1 MKKVLFITL
10 ALSATLLSCKKNV
23 PQAVINLPIIDRALH
38 DSTSVFYGDFE
49 EYPEDLKMLPIG
61 VFDSGT
67 GGLTVLEKIVSL
79 DVFDNIT
86 GKMGDD
92 DILDFAGEHFIYL
105 ADQANMPYGNYDAE
119 GKSDYLRELVV
130 KDALFLLDDNY
141 YETQYDREANGVKPR
156 VKIIVIACNTATA
169 YGLKDISSLLEQSKT
184 GVKVIGVINAGV
196 KATLDELNV
205 SEDDQPFAIGV
216 LATPGTIASGAYQRT
231 IEEMVAERDI
241 KTNVT
246 VVNQK
251 GYGFAEAVDSE
262 PDFVN
267 PALIFPRDSYRGPR
281 IGQGDESIDIN
292 LMRIYNFDFSGYRM
306 LYKRDA
312 QGSYKEIQLNDA
324 VNYARFNLVSLVE
337 KHRLSGSTAP
347 LRAVIL
353 GCTHYPFL
361 IETLWQVIDEL
372 KNVKVE
378 GQYLYKHLI
387 ADDFLFIDPAVYTAI
402 ECYKTLREEGNLA
415 LRIGEQRVNGY
426 ISVPDGFL
434 DGKYLTSDEK
444 LTYEFK
450 YGRDVDS
457 QIIATKQ
464 VPFSKSNID
473 SNNLLR
479 IKLLLPYSYE
489 LIYPTLY

>member
-1 MKKVLFITL
+1 
-10 ALSATLLSCKKNV
+10 
-23 PQAVINLPIIDRALH
+23 
-38 DSTSVFYGDFE
+38 
-49 EYPEDLKMLPIG
+49 
-61 VFDSGT
+61 
-67 GGLTVLEKIVSL
+67 
-79 DVFDNIT
+79 
-86 GKMGDD
+86 
-92 DILDFAGEHFIYL
+92 
-105 ADQANMPYGNYDAE
+105 
-119 GKSDYLRELVV
+119 
-130 KDALFLLDDNY
+130 
-141 YETQYDREANGVKPR
+141 
-156 VKIIVIACNTATA
+156 
-169 YGLKDISSLLEQSKT
+169 
-184 GVKVIGVINAGV
+184 
-196 KATLDELNV
+196 
-205 SEDDQPFAIGV
+205 
-216 LATPGTIASGAYQRT
+216 
-231 IEEMVAERDI
+231 
-241 KTNVT
+241 
-246 VVNQK
+246 
-251 GYGFAEAVDSE
+251 
-262 PDFVN
+262 
-267 PALIFPRDSYRGPR
+267 
-281 IGQGDESIDIN
+281 
-292 LMRIYNFDFSGYRM
+292 M

-402 ECYKTLREEGNLA
+402 ECYMTLREEGNLA

>member
-1 MKKVLFITL
+1 MKKTLIITI
-10 ALSATLLSCKKNV
+10 ALSAALYSCKTNV
-23 PQAVINLPIIDRALH
+23 LQADINLPIVDRALF
-38 DSTSVFYGDFE
+38 DSTSVYYGEFE
-49 EYPEDLKMLPIG
+49 EYPENLKMLPIG

-86 GKMGDD
+86 GKQGDD

-105 ADQANMPYGNYDAE
+105 ADQANMPYGNYDAK
-119 GKSDYLRELVV
+119 GKSDYLRELVI
-130 KDALFLLDDNY
+130 KDALFLLNDNY
-141 YETQYDREANGVKPR
+141 YETQYDRESDGIKPR

-169 YGLKDISSLLEQSKT
+169 YGLKDITSLLGQSNT

-196 KATLDELNV
+196 KATLDQLNI
-205 SEDDQPFAIGV
+205 SEGEAPFAIGV

-231 IEEMVAERDI
+231 IEEMVAERGI
-241 KTNVT
+241 KTDVT

-267 PALIFPRDSYRGPR
+267 PALYTPRDSYRGPR
-281 IGQGDESIDIN
+281 IGRGDDSLDIS
-292 LMRIYNFDFSGYRM
+292 LMRIYNFDFSGNRM
-306 LYKRDA
+306 LYKRDV
-312 QGSYKEIQLNDA
+312 QGGYRDIQLNDA

-337 KHRLSGSTAP
+337 KHRLSSSTAP

-361 IETLWQVIDEL
+361 IETLWQVINEL
-372 KNVKVE
+372 RNIQVNS
-378 GQYLYKHLI
+378 QYIYKHLI
-387 ADDFLFIDPAVYTAI
+387 ADDFIFIDPAVYTAI
-402 ECYKTLREEGNLA
+402 ECYNTLREDGNLA
-415 LRIGEQRVNGY
+415 LRIGEQKVDGY
-426 ISVPDGFL
+426 ISVPDGFI
-434 DGKYLTSDEK
+434 DSRYLTPDGK

-457 QIIATKQ
+457 KEITTKQ

-489 LIYPTLY
+489 LIYPTL

>member
-1 MKKVLFITL
+1 MKKALIITI
-10 ALSATLLSCKKNV
+10 ALSAALYSCKTNV
-23 PQAVINLPIIDRALH
+23 LQADINLPIVDRALF
-38 DSTSVFYGDFE
+38 DSTSVYYGEFE
-49 EYPEDLKMLPIG
+49 EYPENLKMLPIG

-79 DVFDNIT
+79 DLFDNIT
-86 GKMGDD
+86 GKRGDD

-119 GKSDYLRELVV
+119 GKSDYLRELVI

-141 YETQYDREANGVKPR
+141 YETQYDRESDGIKPR

-169 YGLKDISSLLEQSKT
+169 YGLKDITSLLEQSNT

-196 KATLDELNV
+196 KATLDQLNI
-205 SEDDQPFAIGV
+205 SEGEAPFAIGV

-231 IEEMVAERDI
+231 IEEMVAERGI
-241 KTNVT
+241 KTDVT

-267 PALIFPRDSYRGPR
+267 PALYTPRDSYRGPR
-281 IGQGDESIDIN
+281 IGRGDDSLDIS
-292 LMRIYNFDFSGYRM
+292 LMRIYNFDFSGNRM
-306 LYKRDA
+306 LYKRDV
-312 QGSYKEIQLNDA
+312 QGGYRDIQLNDA

-337 KHRLSGSTAP
+337 KHRLSSSTAP

-361 IETLWQVIDEL
+361 IEILWQVINEL
-372 KNVKVE
+372 RNIQVN
-378 GQYLYKHLI
+378 GQYIYKHLI
-387 ADDFLFIDPAVYTAI
+387 ADDFIFIDPAVYTAI
-402 ECYKTLREEGNLA
+402 ECYNTLREDGNLA
-415 LRIGEQRVNGY
+415 LRIGEQKVDGY
-426 ISVPDGFL
+426 ISVPDGFI
-434 DGKYLTSDEK
+434 DSRYLTPDGK

-457 QIIATKQ
+457 KEITTKQ

-489 LIYPTLY
+489 LIYPAL

>member
-1 MKKVLFITL
+1 
-10 ALSATLLSCKKNV
+10 
-23 PQAVINLPIIDRALH
+23 
-38 DSTSVFYGDFE
+38 
-49 EYPEDLKMLPIG
+49 
-61 VFDSGT
+61 
-67 GGLTVLEKIVSL
+67 
-79 DVFDNIT
+79 
-86 GKMGDD
+86 
-92 DILDFAGEHFIYL
+92 
-105 ADQANMPYGNYDAE
+105 
-119 GKSDYLRELVV
+119 
-130 KDALFLLDDNY
+130 
-141 YETQYDREANGVKPR
+141 
-156 VKIIVIACNTATA
+156 
-169 YGLKDISSLLEQSKT
+169 
-184 GVKVIGVINAGV
+184 
-196 KATLDELNV
+196 
-205 SEDDQPFAIGV
+205 
-216 LATPGTIASGAYQRT
+216 
-231 IEEMVAERDI
+231 
-241 KTNVT
+241 
-246 VVNQK
+246 
-251 GYGFAEAVDSE
+251 
-262 PDFVN
+262 
-267 PALIFPRDSYRGPR
+267 
-281 IGQGDESIDIN
+281 
-292 LMRIYNFDFSGYRM
+292 
-306 LYKRDA
+306 
-312 QGSYKEIQLNDA
+312 
-324 VNYARFNLVSLVE
+324 
-337 KHRLSGSTAP
+337 STAP

-402 ECYKTLREEGNLA
+402 ECYMTLREEGNLA

>member
-1 MKKVLFITL
+1 MKKALIITI
-10 ALSATLLSCKKNV
+10 ALSAALYSCKTNV
-23 PQAVINLPIIDRALH
+23 RQADINLPIVDRALF
-38 DSTSVFYGDFE
+38 DSTSVYYGEFE
-49 EYPEDLKMLPIG
+49 EYPENLKMLPIG

-79 DVFDNIT
+79 DLFDNIT
-86 GKMGDD
+86 GKRGDD

-119 GKSDYLRELVV
+119 GKSDYLRELVI

-141 YETQYDREANGVKPR
+141 YETQYDRESDGIKPR

-169 YGLKDISSLLEQSKT
+169 YGLKDITSLLEQSNT

-196 KATLDELNV
+196 KATFDQLNI
-205 SEDDQPFAIGV
+205 SEGEAPFAIGV

-231 IEEMVAERDI
+231 IEEMVAERGI
-241 KTNVT
+241 KNDVT

-267 PALIFPRDSYRGPR
+267 PALYTPRDSYRGPR
-281 IGQGDESIDIN
+281 IGRGDDSLDIS
-292 LMRIYNFDFSGYRM
+292 LMRIYNFDFSGNRM
-306 LYKRDA
+306 LYKRDV
-312 QGSYKEIQLNDA
+312 QGGYRDIQLNDA

-337 KHRLSGSTAP
+337 KHRLSSSTAP

-361 IETLWQVIDEL
+361 IEILWQVINEL
-372 KNVKVE
+372 RNIQVN
-378 GQYLYKHLI
+378 GQYIYKHLI
-387 ADDFLFIDPAVYTAI
+387 ADDFIFIDPAVYTAI
-402 ECYKTLREEGNLA
+402 ECYNTLREDGNLA
-415 LRIGEQRVNGY
+415 LRIGEQKVDGY
-426 ISVPDGFL
+426 ISVPDGFI
-434 DGKYLTSDEK
+434 DSRYLTPDGK

-457 QIIATKQ
+457 KEITTKQ

-489 LIYPTLY
+489 LIYPAL